1 MILSVTMN
9 PSVDRTVFVDGLKP
23 HDANRVI
30 RQEMD
35 AGGKGVNLS
44 RVASQVG
51 ARTLATGFLGGS
63 VGATV
68 RRVLDQE
75 SVPHAFV
82 DINGMTRENISI
94 EDGSGRPPTTINERG
109 PLVDAGEWEY
119 LLALVRF
126 HARKASWVAIGGSL
140 PPGVPP
146 DAFLQVGW
154 AARTAGAKVMM
165 DGDGAAMQ
173 HGLGL
178 GPDLIKPNGPEATRL
193 LGRELVTD
201 EDYLKAAEDLML
213 DMAVKG
219 SQDPLVVVSRGAQGA
234 AMASKEGR
242 WLGSTPQV
250 EVKSTIGSGDSL
262 LGGLLGALLRGEPV
276 STALAWGLAAGSA
289 TAMSDGTSIAHKAQI
304 EALLPNAHVMRV

>member
-9 PSVDRTVFVDGLKP
+9 PSVDRTVYVDGLRP
-23 HDANRVI
+23 HDTNRVV

-44 RVASQVG
+44 RVANQVG

-63 VGATV
+63 VGAAV

-82 DINGMTRENISI
+82 DIEGVTRENISV
-94 EDGSGRPPTTINERG
+94 EDGSGRPPTTLNERG
-109 PLVDAGEWEY
+109 PEVVPGEWEY

-126 HARKASWVAIGGSL
+126 HARKASWVAVGGSL

-154 AARTAGAKVMM
+154 AARSSGAKVMM
-165 DGDGAAMQ
+165 DGDGEAMH

-178 GPDLIKPNGPEATRL
+178 GPDLIKPNGPEAMRL

-201 EDYLKAAEDLML
+201 EDFLKAAEDLL
-213 DMAVKG
+213 RDMADKG

-234 AMASKEGR
+234 AMASPEGR
-242 WLGSTPQV
+242 WLGKSPKV
-250 EVKSTIGSGDSL
+250 EVRSTIGSGDSL
-262 LGGLLGALLRGEPV
+262 LGGLMGALLRGETAE
-276 STALAWGLAAGSA
+276 SALAWGLAAGAA
-289 TAMSDGTSIAHKAQI
+289 TAMSDGTSIAKRQEI
-304 EALLPNAHVMRV
+304 ESLLPLARVERA